1 MLRLLQLNVTGNWGS
16 TGKIAEGIGLA
27 AMRRG
32 WESTVAFGRYVN
44 PSASKLI
51 KVGEQRDVYL
61 HYARSRF
68 LDGEGLGSRSAT
80 KRLIGQIKE
89 LAPDIIQLHNI
100 HDHWLNYPLLFEYL
114 ATTDTPVVWTF
125 HDCWAFTGGCSH
137 FENAGCFKW
146 REECGD
152 CRLRRRWSADNSKR
166 NFGLKKEL
174 FGALPGR
181 LTVVSVSE
189 WLRNYVAQSF
199 LGDCRLEV
207 INNGVNT
214 QVFSQAQVNGAKPMV
229 LGVSNVWPPSKGLAD
244 FVELR
249 KLLSPDIEIVLVG
262 LTEKQICDLPE
273 GIKGVQ
279 RTSSVEELVN
289 LYREAAVFVNPTHND
304 SFPTV
309 NLEALACGTPVVTYC
324 TGGSPEAVDENT
336 GIVVDKG
343 DVRALASAITKVI
356 ENSSAFSPESCRR
369 RAEACFN
376 RDVQFGKYIDLYES
390 ILSEK

>member
-1 MLRLLQLNVTGNWGS
+1 MRRLLQLNVTANWGS

-27 AMRRG
+27 AIRRG

-80 KRLIGQIKE
+80 KRLVDQIKE

-146 REECGD
+146 REECD
-152 CRLRRRWSADNSKR
+152 KCCQQRRWSADRSRR
-166 NFGLKKEL
+166 NFTLKKEL
-174 FGALPGR
+174 LGALQGR
-181 LTVVSVSE
+181 LTVVGVSE

-262 LTEKQICDLPE
+262 LTEKQIRDLPE

-289 LYREAAVFVNPTHND
+289 LYREAAMFVNPTHND

-309 NLEALACGTPVVTYC
+309 NLEALACGTPVVTYR

-343 DVRALASAITKVI
+343 DVRALASAIKKVI
-356 ENSSAFSPESCRR
+356 GNPSAFSSENCRR